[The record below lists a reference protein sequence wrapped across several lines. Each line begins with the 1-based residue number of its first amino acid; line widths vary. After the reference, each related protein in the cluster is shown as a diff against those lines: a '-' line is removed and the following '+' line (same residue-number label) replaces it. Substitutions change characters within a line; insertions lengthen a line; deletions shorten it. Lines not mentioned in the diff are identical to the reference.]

1 MRKLVTIRTVAA
13 LNPIENADAIECAVV
28 DGWEVVVKKGE
39 VSVGEKVVFFEID
52 CLLPAS
58 DPRFAFLYKG
68 KDLIRL
74 RTIKLRGQVSQG
86 LVLPLRL
93 FPELP
98 VDSEDGLEELLGIT
112 KYEIPDSSNVRGCSP
127 ASTFPHFIPKTD
139 EERIQNIYNKWQSK
153 YAEVEFV
160 RSVKLDGSSITIA
173 TTGEERFRIEKLEEE
188 NYPFSCETH
197 QTLVA
202 SRNQTLRYDETS
214 HFWKGAKLLV
224 LKSEQIWKEEGKQYA
239 LQGELVGPGIQGN
252 REGLTE
258 YKVLLFRIYDIVER
272 KFLDHE
278 DFIDVCS
285 TYKMDMVPQ
294 LETVKPFQYSL
305 KELLE
310 MSRGKNII
318 GKNIEGIVYKS
329 VNKVDGETL
338 HFKVINNDYLL
349 EKDK

>member
-1 MRKLVTIRTVAA
+1 MMKH
-13 LNPIENADAIECAVV
+13 P
-28 DGWEVVVKKGE
+28 
-39 VSVGEKVVFFEID
+39 
-52 CLLPAS
+52 
-58 DPRFAFLYKG
+58 
-68 KDLIRL
+68 
-74 RTIKLRGQVSQG
+74 
-86 LVLPLRL
+86 
-93 FPELP
+93 
-98 VDSEDGLEELLGIT
+98 
-112 KYEIPDSSNVRGCSP
+112 
-127 ASTFPHFIPKTD
+127 
-139 EERIQNIYNKWQSK
+139 
-153 YAEVEFV
+153 
-160 RSVKLDGSSITIA
+160 
-173 TTGEERFRIEKLEEE
+173 
-188 NYPFSCETH
+188 
-197 QTLVA
+197 
-202 SRNQTLRYDETS
+202 
-214 HFWKGAKLLV
+214 KGAELLV

-310 MSRGKNII
+310 MSKGKNII